1 MMNNPILNPSKKI
14 VIFLLI
20 AWCIG
25 VLLLVLASTN
35 LFTES
40 MFQRKYTITNGLIF
54 SATIT
59 ALVVTKNYLKSKK

>member
-14 VIFLLI
+14 VILVLI
-20 AWCIG
+20 SWFIG
-25 VLLLVLASTN
+25 VLLLILASTD

-59 ALVVTKNYLKSKK
+59 ILVLIKNYLKSKK

>member
-1 MMNNPILNPSKKI
+1 MMSNPILNPSKKI
-14 VIFLLI
+14 VTLVLVSWF
-20 AWCIG
+20 IG

-40 MFQRKYTITNGLIF
+40 MFQRKYTITNGLIL

-59 ALVVTKNYLKSKK
+59 TLVMIKNYLKSKK